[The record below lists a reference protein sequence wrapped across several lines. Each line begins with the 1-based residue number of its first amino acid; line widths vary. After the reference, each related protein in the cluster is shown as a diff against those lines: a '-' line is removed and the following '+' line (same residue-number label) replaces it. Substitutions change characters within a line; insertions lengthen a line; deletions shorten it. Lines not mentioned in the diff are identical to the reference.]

1 MLCNAILAK
10 VAGSTARPVAQSPG
24 RVRSRQ
30 ISAHREGIALQLLIP
45 RLLWAL
51 CACLKKKEKD
61 YAIDANNMMASYF
74 MKTQND
80 DTEVNSFWQRKL
92 TK

>member
-30 ISAHREGIALQLLIP
+30 ISAHREVIALQLLIP

-51 CACLKKKEKD
+51 CARACLKKK
-61 YAIDANNMMASYF
+61 IM
-74 MKTQND
+74 Q
-80 DTEVNSFWQRKL
+80 
-92 TK
+92 